1 MTSVSV
7 SRAIPKPL
15 ALPAGPIRLAAICAA
30 LTKNYADRSNPT
42 SPESVASNKCLGP
55 HSFVGVLRLGGFGV
69 MLRASQR
76 WPRYAGDHAG
86 TQHRART
93 DTSAFR
99 TAARFPTTP
108 LGPWIGSRRGAR
120 ASRVSPYS
128 YNTVY
133 AIPMR
138 SAVET

>member
-1 MTSVSV
+1 MQ
-7 SRAIPKPL
+7 IGL
-15 ALPAGPIRLAAICAA
+15 IRLHR
-30 LTKNYADRSNPT
+30 NPSPPT
-42 SPESVASNKCLGP
+42 SAWDRIV
-55 HSFVGVLRLGGFGV
+55 FVDVLRLGGFGV

-120 ASRVSPYS
+120 ESRIASYS
-128 YNTVY
+128 YNTV
-133 AIPMR
+133 
-138 SAVET
+138 